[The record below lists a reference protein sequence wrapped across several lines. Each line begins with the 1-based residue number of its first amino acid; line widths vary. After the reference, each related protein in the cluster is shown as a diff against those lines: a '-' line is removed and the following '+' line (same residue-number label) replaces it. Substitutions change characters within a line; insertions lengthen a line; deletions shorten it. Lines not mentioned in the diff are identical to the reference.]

1 MKGNRDILIEKLE
14 KKNAFWSYGDIRD
27 VDDDVL
33 IEKVM
38 LLLDI
43 DEINIL
49 FKIFDRNFIRK
60 VWEERVLSQEPMY
73 HGLNRFYAW
82 FYFGIEDPDE
92 FLKNRKM
99 YIAG

>member
-14 KKNAFWSYGDIRD
+14 KKNAFWSYGNIRD
-27 VDDDVL
+27 ADDDVL

-43 DEINIL
+43 DEIDIL

-60 VWEERVLSQEPMY
+60 VWEERVLNQEPMY

-99 YIAG
+99 YLA